1 MIDSSI
7 DSSRAG
13 GTPAAQN
20 PAPVLRHVSLR
31 LATGR
36 VLFDAVS
43 HAFGP
48 GITGVVG
55 ANGSGKSTLARLLAG
70 VVVPDSGA
78 VVAPGP
84 VAYLAQHPALAPG
97 ASIAAVAG
105 LADVAAAQARLD
117 DGTAV
122 PADLALLDG
131 RWSVLADL
139 RAALRDAGLAAPWT
153 DPQAPA
159 QGLSGGELARVA
171 LAGAFL
177 SGADTLVLDE
187 PTNHL
192 DSAGRAWLMARLR
205 QWRGAAIVVSH
216 DRALLALADGIV
228 ALADGALRAYGGNY
242 GLYAGLRD
250 AEAAAAQAALEHAR
264 AERRAGLRALQREHD
279 TRQARM
285 ARRGRDA
292 REANQAAIV
301 LGQRKNAAEASAG
314 RAAQRDT
321 ATRERLEG
329 AVQAAARRVTDD
341 TPVALVLPASA
352 VPPGRTVI
360 ACNGAV
366 PPWPR
371 SAPPLDLVLAG
382 PVRLAITG
390 PNGCGKS
397 TLLKMLAGS
406 LAPSA
411 GTCAARV
418 PFAWLD
424 QQLPSAGDADV
435 LQTLAML
442 DTPLAQ
448 GELRA
453 RLALLGLNAARATT
467 PLAQLSGGERI
478 KAALACALWRRTPA
492 QLLLL
497 DEPTNHLDLAA
508 TGALEDALRGWPG
521 ALAIIS
527 HDSHFL
533 AALQPTHTLAW
544 HATGWRLETH

>member
-1 MIDSSI
+1 MIDSSY
-7 DSSRAG
+7 DSPRAG
-13 GTPAAQN
+13 GTSAARNPGPA
-20 PAPVLRHVSLR
+20 LRHVSLR
-31 LATGR
+31 LPTGR

-43 HAFGP
+43 HPFGP
-48 GITGVVG
+48 GITGIVG
-55 ANGSGKSTLARLLAG
+55 ANGAGKSMLARLLAG
-70 VVVPDSGA
+70 VIVPDSGA
-78 VVAPGP
+78 VVVPGP
-84 VAYLAQHPALAPG
+84 VAYLAQHPAIAPG
-97 ASIAAVAG
+97 ATNAAVAG

-117 DGTAV
+117 DGTAL
-122 PADLALLDG
+122 PDDLALLDG
-131 RWSVLADL
+131 HWTVLADL
-139 RAALRDAGLAAPWT
+139 RAALRDAGLAAPST

-159 QGLSGGELARVA
+159 LGLSGGELARVA

-177 SGADTLVLDE
+177 SGADALVLDE

-228 ALADGALRAYGGNY
+228 ELADGALRAYGGNY
-242 GLYAGLRD
+242 SLYASLRD
-250 AEAAAAQAALEHAR
+250 AEAASARAALEHAR
-264 AERRAGLRALQREHD
+264 AERATGLRAMRRQHD
-279 TRQARM
+279 TKQART
-285 ARRGRDA
+285 ARQGRDA

-301 LGQRKNAAEASAG
+301 LGQRKNTAQASAG

-321 ATRERLEG
+321 ATRERLQG
-329 AVQAAARRVTDD
+329 AVQAAARRVTADA
-341 TPVALVLPASA
+341 TIALVLPASA
-352 VPPGRTVI
+352 VPPGRLVVH
-360 ACNGAV
+360 CDGAM

-371 SAPPLDLVLAG
+371 ACAPLDLALAG
-382 PVRLAITG
+382 PVRLAVTG

-411 GTCAARV
+411 GICAARV

-424 QQLPSAGDADV
+424 QQLPSEDDADV

-442 DTPLAQ
+442 DTPLAE

-453 RLALLGLNAARATT
+453 RLALLGLDAARATT

-497 DEPTNHLDLAA
+497 DEPTSHLDLAA

-521 ALAIIS
+521 ALAVVS
-527 HDSHFL
+527 HDSRFL
-533 AALQPTHTLAW
+533 AALEPTHTLAW
-544 HATGWRLETH
+544 HATGWQLETH